1 MQSLHLFP
9 VYIPAKS
16 IILLLNWVFPS
27 KIHLFARVFLPILL
41 VLAFF
46 ALFRFFS
53 RRVKYTEEYVI
64 IQGTTIPWS
73 TIDHITLK
81 KSVLQN
87 QYIAVYFKDDT
98 LPKGFDIEFI
108 DKKEEFIQYLKDHAD
123 VRVE

>member
-1 MQSLHLFP
+1 
-9 VYIPAKS
+9 
-16 IILLLNWVFPS
+16 
-27 KIHLFARVFLPILL
+27 
-41 VLAFF
+41 
-46 ALFRFFS
+46 
-53 RRVKYTEEYVI
+53 VKYTEEYVI